1 MTSRRTHRSSGF
13 TLAELAVALAI
24 IALLLFGA
32 MVPFSTQVDL
42 RNIAETQ
49 RSMDSIREAI
59 LGFALAN
66 GRLPCPADG
75 NIAFGSPNAGVERF
89 DGTNCVAA
97 LGSGAF
103 GVVPW
108 ATLGT
113 PETDAWGRRF
123 AYRVSPAFADAISRT
138 TWNSL
143 AGAYSVP
150 APPPTYLP
158 QQTSSPPSPGS
169 QNAAS
174 LCNLTTAP
182 LQSSFALCTLGDITV
197 YTRGSPG
204 TAATPTVAVAPAV
217 LISHGKNGY
226 GAWQPSGVQLP
237 LPPAGSDD
245 EAANANGN
253 TTQSPAPVAPS
264 YLTWAFYSRTP
275 TPSASG
281 CADPVPTAAGSSTTA
296 FCEFD
301 DIVVAIPAN
310 ALIGRMVA
318 AGKLP

>member
-1 MTSRRTHRSSGF
+1 MTLRKTRRSRGF
-13 TLAELAVALAI
+13 TLAELAVAFVI
-24 IALLLFGA
+24 IALLLYGA
-32 MVPFSTQVDL
+32 MVPFSAQVEL

-49 RSMDSIREAI
+49 RSMDSIKEAI

-75 NIAFGSPNAGVERF
+75 NIAFGLPTAGLERF

-108 ATLGT
+108 VTLGT
-113 PETDAWGRRF
+113 PDTDAWGHRF
-123 AYRVSPAFADAISRT
+123 AYRVSPAFADAVSRT
-138 TWNSL
+138 TWNTL
-143 AGAYSVP
+143 NAAYTAP

-158 QQTSSPPSPGS
+158 QQTSSPVSPGS
-169 QNAAS
+169 QNGNS

-197 YTRGSPG
+197 YTRGIPG
-204 TAATPTVAVAPAV
+204 TQATPTVVVAPAV
-217 LISHGKNGY
+217 IVSHGKNAY
-226 GAWQPSGVQLP
+226 GAWQSNGIQLP
-237 LPPAGSDD
+237 LPSAGTD

-253 TTQSPAPVAPS
+253 TTQAPPPAPPN
-264 YLTWAFYSRTP
+264 YLTWAFYSRAP

-281 CADPVPTAAGSSTTA
+281 CADPVPTAAGSSSTP

-310 ALIGRMVA
+310 ALIARMVA